1 MNEILIELYVPA
13 LGKSYDIFIPAAA
26 NIFEISGLVTAAVEK
41 LAGGLFLSGGAV
53 LCGQED
59 GRPLDINATPAEL
72 KLRNGSQLLLI

>member
-26 NIFEISGLVTAAVEK
+26 KLFEISSLVTAAVEK
-41 LAGGLFLSGGAV
+41 LADGLFLSGGAV
-53 LCGQED
+53 LCGRED
-59 GRPLDINATPAEL
+59 GQPLDANATPGEL

>member
-13 LGKSYDIFIPAAA
+13 LGKSYDIFIPTAA
-26 NIFEISGLVTAAVEK
+26 NIFEISSLVTAAVEK
-41 LAGGLFLSGGAV
+41 LADGLFLSGGAV
-53 LCGQED
+53 LCGRED